1 MIKETNLIRLI
12 GVSIVV
18 LMVCCFLPA
27 NLQAAIST
35 TGYEFG
41 EVELGTF
48 KATQVNITN
57 LDDAPTTITG
67 FVFAATTCSDFSI
80 GNVPENLTIAPQA
93 SLAVEIVYKPS
104 SLGPCSDT
112 LRIYNGTPFAS
123 TVTFSGTGIEALPE
137 QPQSL
142 DTSNNPLDQIT
153 AAITFMNS
161 EIEAGSLKGTGKGKS
176 ADERLKSFKNMLVT
190 AAHMIEN
197 GNFTAAREKL
207 DTILRKTDSQ
217 PDPPD
222 FVQDG
227 AAKIALAQKIQALI
241 DSLDSI

>member
-93 SLAVEIVYKPS
+93 SLAVEIVYTPS
-104 SLGPCSDT
+104 ALGPCSDT

-123 TVTFSGTGIEALPE
+123 TITFNGTGIEALPE
-137 QPQSL
+137 QPQALDAAKKASL
-142 DTSNNPLDQIT
+142 QI
-153 AAITFMNS
+153 AATIDFMNS
-161 EIEAGSLKGTGKGKS
+161 EITEGSLAGAGKGKS

-207 DTILRKTDSQ
+207 DTIYRKTDGQ

-222 FVQDG
+222 FVQGD
-227 AAKIALAQKIQALI
+227 AAAELAGRIQALI
-241 DSLDSI
+241 DNLEPI